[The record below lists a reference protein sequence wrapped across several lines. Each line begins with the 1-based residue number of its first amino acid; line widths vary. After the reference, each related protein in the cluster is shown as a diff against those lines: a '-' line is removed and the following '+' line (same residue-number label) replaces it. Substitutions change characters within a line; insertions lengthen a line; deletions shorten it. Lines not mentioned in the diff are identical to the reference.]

1 MLDGYIARRMKL
13 KSEIGAK
20 LDSLADLVFI
30 LVILFVIIRNMTVP
44 LWVLYG
50 VVVITLIRIVSYAI
64 GYYKFHTFVSLHT
77 IMNKI
82 SGFLLLGLPIFYA
95 LLKTNIVEVFTV
107 LVAFVSA
114 IEELIIILSAKKL
127 ERNCKS
133 ILLK

>member
-44 LWVLYG
+44 LWVLHG

-95 LLKTNIVEVFTV
+95 LLKSNIVEVFTV

-133 ILLK
+133 IFLK